1 MRIVE
6 ERGNREKRREGG
18 EEKLSDG
25 IVKKLLNEKRLKRVL
40 WEKWNYIRRWDNIAV
55 DPHAKN
61 ENQFKI

>member
-1 MRIVE
+1 ME
-6 ERGNREKRREGG
+6 ERGNRERRRVGG
-18 EEKLSDG
+18 EEKLSDR

-61 ENQFKI
+61 ENRFKI